1 MTPGRTIQISEKGA
15 DPTLDAAELLLG
27 HHFANQETLR
37 EALTHR
43 SAAQRRRSNE
53 RLEFMGDRVLGLL
66 IAEWLT
72 ERFPDEPEGA
82 LGARLG
88 ALVSRQVL
96 ARIARAEDLA
106 AVLDVAPN
114 EAKDGV
120 KRRATVLA
128 DMLEAVI
135 GALFL
140 DGGIAPARRFVRHV
154 FAREVAGQVHPP
166 KDAKL
171 ALQEWVQA
179 RGLGLPRY
187 ALVEQTGPP
196 HAPQFVMRVMARG
209 ESATGQAGTKREA
222 ERLAAVAL
230 LARIR

>member
-1 MTPGRTIQISEKGA
+1 MKQA
-15 DPTLDAAELLLG
+15 DHAAAPALDTAELLLG
-27 HHFANQETLR
+27 HPFANQEILR

-53 RLEFMGDRVLGLL
+53 RLEFIGDRVLGLL
-66 IAEWLT
+66 IAEWLA

-96 ARIARAEDLA
+96 ARIARAEGLA

-120 KRRATVLA
+120 RRRATVLA

-140 DGGIAPARRFVRHV
+140 DGGIVPARQFVRRV
-154 FAREVAGQVHPP
+154 FAQEVAGQLHPP

-187 ALVEQTGPP
+187 ALVEQAGPP
-196 HAPQFVMRVMARG
+196 HAPQFVMQVTAYG
-209 ESATGQAGTKREA
+209 ETATGRAGTKREA

-230 LARIR
+230 LSRIR

>member
-1 MTPGRTIQISEKGA
+1 MNESPNA
-15 DPTLDAAELLLG
+15 LAPPLDAAELLLG
-27 HHFANQETLR
+27 HRFANQEILR

-53 RLEFMGDRVLGLL
+53 RLEFMGDRVLGLVV
-66 IAEWLT
+66 AEWLA
-72 ERFPDEPEGA
+72 ERFPNEPEGA

-88 ALVSRQVL
+88 ALVSRRVL
-96 ARIARAEDLA
+96 ARIARAEGLA

-120 KRRATVLA
+120 KGRATVLA
-128 DMLEAVI
+128 DALEAVI

-140 DGGIAPARRFVRHV
+140 DGGIEPARRFVRRV
-154 FAREVAGQVHPP
+154 FGSEVAEQRNPP

-187 ALVEQTGPP
+187 ALLEQTGSP
-196 HAPQFVMRVMARG
+196 HAPQFVMQVTAHG
-209 ESATGQAGTKREA
+209 ETATGLASTKREA
-222 ERLAAVAL
+222 ERLAALAL
-230 LARIR
+230 LSRIR